1 MEYLDEEILKAKRL
15 LERRKYT
22 TLETGMYAGED
33 KITFRR
39 KELFG
44 GLVSVPLPRQFVPM
58 PESVKQ
64 VKYPAKRA
72 PEYILTSL
80 DTTVN
85 FCFNR
90 IPAELEDGALQNM
103 SLRFQNALEQINPSI
118 KVKPQPDTATTQ
130 GNEMCWFEYKG
141 YQLNGQSFNRVY
153 LIRLQ
158 GAVLHGTFHC
168 RQEDREKWKEIV
180 RQIFFAVQEC
190 EE

>member
-33 KITFRR
+33 KITFRWR
-39 KELFG
+39 ELFG
-44 GLVSVPLPRQFVPM
+44 GLVRVSLPRQFVPM

-118 KVKPQPDTATTQ
+118 KVA
-130 GNEMCWFEYKG
+130 
-141 YQLNGQSFNRVY
+141 
-153 LIRLQ
+153 
-158 GAVLHGTFHC
+158 
-168 RQEDREKWKEIV
+168 
-180 RQIFFAVQEC
+180 
-190 EE
+190 